1 MATRNGSDPPRPPG
15 LPRRLASIVYDA
27 ILLGGVLLLASAV
40 VTIPLGLALGPEK
53 AQPVFA
59 SPWFRWPFFLY
70 CVAVAASFHL
80 WFWTHGGQTL
90 GMRAW
95 RLKVVREDGGP
106 LGGRDALARWGAA
119 LVSWLPLGLG
129 FLWSAGR
136 PSRTGVAR
144 PAFRHVP
151 RAPAQGRRPPRRPGQ
166 RIRRSSS
173 VPARRNA
180 AAGRAA
186 ATTGLSS

>member
-1 MATRNGSDPPRPPG
+1 MATRDGSDPPRPPG

-59 SPWFRWPFFLY
+59 SPGFRWPFFLY

-129 FLWSAGR
+129 FLWSLVDRRGLAWHDRVSATCLVLLPKAGD
-136 PSRTGVAR
+136 
-144 PAFRHVP
+144 
-151 RAPAQGRRPPRRPGQ
+151 RAGAPVNVSG
-166 RIRRSSS
+166 
-173 VPARRNA
+173 A
-180 AAGRAA
+180 AAASPPGGMPRPE
-186 ATTGLSS
+186 GPQPPPG